1 MILLLKVN
9 QMFLKCLFFLIIRL
23 KYFRDSL
30 NIVVTLALGAGEPFF
45 DTLREK
51 RPNME
56 FFPAF
61 GLNTP

>member
-9 QMFLKCLFFLIIRL
+9 QMFLQCLFFTIRL
-23 KYFRDSL
+23 KYFHDSL
-30 NIVVTLALGAGEPFF
+30 NIVVTLALGAGESFF

-56 FFPAF
+56 FFPVF

>member
-1 MILLLKVN
+1 
-9 QMFLKCLFFLIIRL
+9 MFLKCLFFLIIRL

-30 NIVVTLALGAGEPFF
+30 NIVVTLALGAGESFF

>member
-1 MILLLKVN
+1 
-9 QMFLKCLFFLIIRL
+9 MFLKCLFFLIIRL

-30 NIVVTLALGAGEPFF
+30 NIVVTLALGAGESFF
-45 DTLREK
+45 DTLREN

-56 FFPAF
+56 FFPVF